1 MTKLQFV
8 PSDEHPIFTGY
19 VDPRGV
25 GVYLNTVLG
34 DSDIVEVD
42 DEWAAFL
49 MTSQPGMWKIA
60 KGGKEPDMNRAEP
73 APERNR

>member
-19 VDPRGV
+19 IDPRGA
-25 GVYLNTVLG
+25 GVYLDTVLG
-34 DSDIVEVD
+34 GGDTAEVD
-42 DEWAAFL
+42 DGWAEFL
-49 MTSQPGMWKIA
+49 MTSQPGMWKIV